1 LAACAKLI
9 CVSGLQER
17 ITIAVTVTGSEGDTV
32 LVAGGGAG
40 HLKEAME
47 EIAYYGTRLLLRF
60 ADMPVDRSVVESA
73 KALVDGVKGMML
85 NVEDVAAADDVAF
98 LDAKGIETIL
108 NKPLRNGSLTIAAA
122 LGAVLV
128 SDRADGL
135 IPTVVVDEDLIS
147 LGLCYSNDQSV
158 LEALK
163 RCVGVYWSRTRGL
176 WIKGLTSGA
185 TQELLR
191 IDLDCDRDSMRFVV
205 RQAGSGFCHMVCLRV
220 SMHLHARISKS
231 ITLLNFVE
239 SGGMS
244 HVSRFFGCV
253 HVFVGV

>member
-1 LAACAKLI
+1 M
-9 CVSGLQER
+9 SGLQER

-220 SMHLHARISKS
+220 LMHLHARISKS